1 MLNSSPSKNSNKL
14 PGYPSKGKASNAAAL
29 VNDTGIVKKPAK
41 SSSSAGTSAGGQ
53 ASGDITSSSPGLA
66 LEDSF
71 EKYYNK
77 DLDLEEDQVP
87 VVIYELNESALNF
100 ISQEQYEKALILLQK
115 AQTMLDQIQ
124 AEKIECDQFIFLLTL
139 HNMAMCYQK
148 LGILE
153 ECSIC
158 LEACIDHLDS
168 DYLQKYFSNPDQP
181 SLRLKM
187 LKYKCKTHMQICALL
202 S

>member
-1 MLNSSPSKNSNKL
+1 MLNASPSKNSNKL
-14 PGYPSKGKASNAAAL
+14 PGYPSKAKASNAAAL

-41 SSSSAGTSAGGQ
+41 SNSSSGTSPTGPAGNV
-53 ASGDITSSSPGLA
+53 AESPGLA

-115 AQTMLDQIQ
+115 AQTMLD
-124 AEKIECDQFIFLLTL
+124 
-139 HNMAMCYQK
+139 
-148 LGILE
+148 
-153 ECSIC
+153 
-158 LEACIDHLDS
+158 
-168 DYLQKYFSNPDQP
+168 
-181 SLRLKM
+181 
-187 LKYKCKTHMQICALL
+187 
-202 S
+202 